1 LRILHAGF
9 TSHGKP
15 LQTPMAGQLAS
26 PAHFADQKLC
36 RKDSVV
42 PVVETALTV
51 TWLAQITSVHLGP
64 HHAQASLV
72 FHPLFVSE
80 TTQYLG
86 RSLSDEPQ
94 AARSRSS
101 L

>member
-1 LRILHAGF
+1 
-9 TSHGKP
+9 
-15 LQTPMAGQLAS
+15 MAGQLAS
-26 PAHFADQKLC
+26 PAHFADRKLC

-94 AARSRSS
+94 AARSRSG